1 MTTNGTSGIEITVE
15 DLNML
20 IRSDESISL
29 KAQNIAMARRVRE
42 LEAKV
47 EDLEAA
53 ADEVT

>member
-20 IRSDESISL
+20 IRSDESVAL

-47 EDLEAA
+47 EELEAA

>member
-47 EDLEAA
+47 EGLEAA
-53 ADEVT
+53 ADEVA

>member
-47 EDLEAA
+47 EELEAA